1 LVLPTNIDRLR
12 TRFIEYIINETPTV
26 RTLIF
31 RDKQAARAKPGQ
43 FLMVWIPGKEE
54 LPMSAMVVQ
63 GKEDYAAVTIRKY
76 GFGSTSLFEK
86 KIGEYLGVRGP
97 YGNEFK
103 ISKNSKNVLL
113 IGGGTGLVPLMRLLR
128 ELNNAKIACTF
139 LIGAKSQEEVFFEN
153 TAETFLDR
161 VDHKVIVSTD
171 DGSYGRKGYTTDI
184 MTDLIKTETF
194 DAVYTCGPEIMMKKV
209 LDIASARSIPVQA
222 SVERHM
228 KCGIGI
234 CASCCIA
241 DQLVCKD
248 GTIFEGN
255 QLQSM
260 VEFGVS
266 YRDKAGRRMKF

>member
-1 LVLPTNIDRLR
+1 LPTNIDRLR

-31 RDKQAARAKPGQ
+31 SDKQAARAKPGQ

-76 GFGSTSLFEK
+76 GFGSTSLYEK

-103 ISKNSKNVLL
+103 ISKDSKNVLL

-153 TAETFLDR
+153 TADTFLDR
-161 VDHKVIVSTD
+161 VEHQVIVSTD

-234 CASCCIA
+234 CASCCMA

-248 GTIFEGN
+248 GTIFGGN

>member
-1 LVLPTNIDRLR
+1 MPTNIDRLR

-31 RDKQAARAKPGQ
+31 SDKQAARAKPGQ

-76 GFGSTSLFEK
+76 GFGSTSLYEK

-128 ELNNAKIACTF
+128 ELNSAKIACTF

-153 TAETFLDR
+153 TADTFLDR

-241 DQLVCKD
+241 GQLVCKD
-248 GTIFEGN
+248 GTIFGAD

>member
-1 LVLPTNIDRLR
+1 LHTNIDRLR

-76 GFGSTSLFEK
+76 GFGSTSLYEK

-153 TAETFLDR
+153 TADTFLDR

-234 CASCCIA
+234 CASCCMA

-248 GTIFEGN
+248 GTIFGGN

>member
-1 LVLPTNIDRLR
+1 MPTNIDRLR

-76 GFGSTSLFEK
+76 GFGSTSLYEK

-153 TAETFLDR
+153 TADTFLDR

-209 LDIASARSIPVQA
+209 LDIVSARSIPIQA
-222 SVERHM
+222 SVERYM

-234 CASCCIA
+234 CGSCCIA

-260 VEFGVS
+260 AEFGVS

>member
-1 LVLPTNIDRLR
+1 LPTNIDRLR

-76 GFGSTSLFEK
+76 GFGSTSLYEK
-86 KIGEYLGVRGP
+86 ETGEYLGVRGP

-184 MTDLIKTETF
+184 MTGLIKTETF

-234 CASCCIA
+234 CASCCMA

-255 QLQSM
+255 QLQSV

>member
-1 LVLPTNIDRLR
+1 MPTNIDRLR

-76 GFGSTSLFEK
+76 GFGSTSLYEK

-153 TAETFLDR
+153 TADTFLDR

-171 DGSYGRKGYTTDI
+171 DGSYGLKGYTTDI

-209 LDIASARSIPVQA
+209 LDIVSARSIPIQA
-222 SVERHM
+222 SVERYM

-234 CASCCIA
+234 CGSCCIA

-260 VEFGVS
+260 AEFGVS

>member
-1 LVLPTNIDRLR
+1 MPTNIDRLR

-76 GFGSTSLFEK
+76 GFGSTSLYEK
-86 KIGEYLGVRGP
+86 ETGEYLGVRGP

-184 MTDLIKTETF
+184 MTGLIKTETF

-234 CASCCIA
+234 CASCCMA

-255 QLQSM
+255 QLQSV

-266 YRDKAGRRMKF
+266 YRDKAGCTMKF

>member
-1 LVLPTNIDRLR
+1 MPTNIDRLR

-76 GFGSTSLFEK
+76 GFGSTSLYEK

-128 ELNNAKIACTF
+128 ELNSAKIACTF

-153 TAETFLDR
+153 TANTFLHR

-234 CASCCIA
+234 CGSCCIA

-248 GTIFEGN
+248 GTIFKGN

-266 YRDKAGRRMKF
+266 YRDKAGRTMKF

>member
-1 LVLPTNIDRLR
+1 LPTNIDRLR

-76 GFGSTSLFEK
+76 GFGSTSLYEK
-86 KIGEYLGVRGP
+86 ETGEYLGVRGP

-103 ISKNSKNVLL
+103 INKNSKNVLL

-184 MTDLIKTETF
+184 MTGLIKTETF

-234 CASCCIA
+234 CASCCMA

-255 QLQSM
+255 QLQSV

>member
-1 LVLPTNIDRLR
+1 MPTNIDRLR

-76 GFGSTSLFEK
+76 GFGSTSLYEK
-86 KIGEYLGVRGP
+86 ETGEYLGVRGP

-184 MTDLIKTETF
+184 MTGLIKTETF

-234 CASCCIA
+234 CASCCMA

-255 QLQSM
+255 QLQSV

>member
-1 LVLPTNIDRLR
+1 LHTNIDRLR

-76 GFGSTSLFEK
+76 GFGSTSLYEK

-153 TAETFLDR
+153 TADTFLDR

-228 KCGIGI
+228 KCGIGV

-248 GTIFEGN
+248 GTIFGGN

>member
-1 LVLPTNIDRLR
+1 LPTNIDRLR
-12 TRFIEYIINETPTV
+12 TRYIEYIIDETPTV

-43 FLMVWIPGKEE
+43 FLMIWIPGKEE
-54 LPMSAMVVQ
+54 LPMSAMLAP
-63 GKEDYAAVTIRKY
+63 GKEDYAAVTIRRY
-76 GFGSTSLFEK
+76 GFGSTSLYEK
-86 KIGEYLGVRGP
+86 KIGEHLGVRGP

-103 ISKNSKNVLL
+103 ISKNSKKVLL

-153 TAETFLDR
+153 KAKTFLDR
-161 VDHKVIVSTD
+161 VDHKVIISTD
-171 DGSYGRKGYTTDI
+171 DGSYGLKGYTTDI

-209 LDIASARSIPVQA
+209 LDIASASSIPVQA
-222 SVERHM
+222 SVERYM

-260 VEFGVS
+260 AEFGVS
-266 YRDKAGRRMKF
+266 YRDKAGRKMKF

>member
-1 LVLPTNIDRLR
+1 MPTNIDRLR

-76 GFGSTSLFEK
+76 GFGSTSLYEK
-86 KIGEYLGVRGP
+86 ETGEYLGVRGP

-103 ISKNSKNVLL
+103 ISKNSENVLL

-266 YRDKAGRRMKF
+266 YKDKAGRRMKF